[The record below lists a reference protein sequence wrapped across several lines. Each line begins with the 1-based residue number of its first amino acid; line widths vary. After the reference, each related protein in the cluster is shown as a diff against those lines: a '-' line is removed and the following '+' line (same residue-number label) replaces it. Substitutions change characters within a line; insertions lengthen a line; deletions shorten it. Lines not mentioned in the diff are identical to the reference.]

1 MIDRLVLASA
11 SPARLQTLQSAGV
24 AVSVVVSGVD
34 ESGVDAPDTATLVA
48 ELARL
53 KAEAVLPLVP
63 DGDVA
68 LLGCDSLLDLDGT
81 PQGKPA
87 SRQEASEAW
96 RRMRGRSG
104 TLLTGHHLIVRR
116 GSLTERV
123 TRTASTTVFFADL
136 DDDEIDAY
144 VGTGEPDHVAGA
156 FTIDGLGGPFVT
168 RVEGD
173 PHTVVGL
180 SLPLLRAMLRSVG
193 MTDASFGR
201 MIRFECIFYG
211 LKALVLGI
219 PVSIAISYYI
229 YKQQMYAFS
238 YEFSLPWKSYAVAI
252 FLVFLIVFATMS
264 YSMSRIRKENIIDTL
279 KMDSI

>member
-180 SLPLLRAMLRSVG
+180 SLPLLREMLRSVG
-193 MTDASFGR
+193 VRWYDLWEAR
-201 MIRFECIFYG
+201 
-211 LKALVLGI
+211 V
-219 PVSIAISYYI
+219 
-229 YKQQMYAFS
+229 
-238 YEFSLPWKSYAVAI
+238 
-252 FLVFLIVFATMS
+252 
-264 YSMSRIRKENIIDTL
+264 
-279 KMDSI
+279 